1 MLRLMRMVDW
11 RTTRR
16 CFTATAMNGAGT
28 LPTGGESVHGTWK
41 DGCSADPK
49 WRRGGTAASGSDGVA
64 RETAAGPIIGQA
76 VRRRRAERQKMKTT
90 LRTRR
95 PPHARA

>member
-28 LPTGGESVHGTWK
+28 LPTGGKSVHGTWK

-64 RETAAGPIIGQA
+64 RKPPPARSSARLSGAGAP
-76 VRRRRAERQKMKTT
+76 QKGKK
-90 LRTRR
+90 
-95 PPHARA
+95 